1 MNVYLYTSYHI
12 EFLNA
17 KNAYEYERM
26 KRRKSTKNGLKMSF
40 GAKWVEIMSKTKKM
54 KLD

>member
-1 MNVYLYTSYHI
+1 MQ
-12 EFLNA
+12 
-17 KNAYEYERM
+17 KMRM
-26 KRRKSTKNGLKMSF
+26 KRGKSTKNGLKMSF

>member
-17 KNAYEYERM
+17 KNANE
-26 KRRKSTKNGLKMSF
+26 KT
-40 GAKWVEIMSKTKKM
+40 KWVEIMSKTKKM

>member
-17 KNAYEYERM
+17 KNAYE
-26 KRRKSTKNGLKMSF
+26 KTKIDQKWTEMSF

>member
-17 KNAYEYERM
+17 KMRM
-26 KRRKSTKNGLKMSF
+26 KRRKSTNGLKMSF

>member
-17 KNAYEYERM
+17 KMRM

-40 GAKWVEIMSKTKKM
+40 GVKWVEIMSKTKKM